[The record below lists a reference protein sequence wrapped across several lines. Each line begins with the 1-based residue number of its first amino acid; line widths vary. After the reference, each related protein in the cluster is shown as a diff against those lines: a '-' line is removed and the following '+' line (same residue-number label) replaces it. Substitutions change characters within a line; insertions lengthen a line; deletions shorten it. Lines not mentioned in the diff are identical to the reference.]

1 MKIHDLNLNIDFIIN
16 FIKYIY
22 IIFIF
27 KILLLKFNEKFKEL
41 NINKFEINVV
51 VFL

>member
-51 VFL
+51 IFL